1 MTTNKRDLK
10 AYSRFDGT
18 GRIVPGS
25 TVLRRNKPKN
35 GNWKEVQAYECCDG
49 GGGTPLSN
57 TTICTTFDSEGLGVS
72 VYKIDLASTDFRI
85 EFFTTSN
92 VPLTTYEMLVE
103 YFNTNFSFLGQF
115 TYTAPNQVC
124 LQISTGAVTGTQVQI
139 NPDPLDWSFEIIV
152 L

>member
-1 MTTNKRDLK
+1 VGK
-10 AYSRFDGT
+10 
-18 GRIVPGS
+18 
-25 TVLRRNKPKN
+25 
-35 GNWKEVQAYECCDG
+35 WKEVQGYECCNPG
-49 GGGTPLSN
+49 GGSPLSN

-115 TYTAPNQVC
+115 TYSAPNQIC
-124 LQISTGAVTGTQVQI
+124 LQISTGPVTGYTVQ
-139 NPDPLDWSFEIIV
+139 NYPSPSSWEFNIIV